1 MQIVA
6 AVRGFMA
13 RRPILGNMVV
23 YGTLY
28 SGAEF
33 MQQTFNNKIMV
44 PEGSSPKP
52 YETDT
57 LARYAFMGTCVFPH
71 VLYHA
76 YKFLDSKF
84 VGKSLS
90 VVLPKL
96 AADALIVTPINLTLF
111 YVGMSALERKE
122 DLLEEWRKKI
132 IPTFVVL
139 PPLKGESN
147 QCPNKHL
154 RNWIL
159 PRTRCPPREGSRTSP
174 QQLRITFH
182 RGIGLG
188 GLTSPSTE
196 GLDSAPRDVL
206 PSALYRL
213 PSS

>member
-1 MQIVA
+1 MQVVA

-44 PEGSSPKP
+44 PEGSPPKP

-84 VGKSLS
+84 VGKSLN

-96 AADALIVTPINLTLF
+96 AVDALIVTPINLTLF

-132 IPTFVVL
+132 IPTFVTASVFWVPASLINFRFL
-139 PPLKGESN
+139 PPQARVVFVGSC
-147 QCPNKHL
+147 QVI
-154 RNWIL
+154 WVSIL
-159 PRTRCPPREGSRTSP
+159 CWFKRQE
-174 QQLRITFH
+174 F
-182 RGIGLG
+182 
-188 GLTSPSTE
+188 
-196 GLDSAPRDVL
+196 
-206 PSALYRL
+206 
-213 PSS
+213 

>member
-23 YGTLY
+23 YGSLY

-33 MQQTFNNKIMV
+33 MQQTFNNKINV

-84 VGKSLS
+84 VGKSLN

-132 IPTFVVL
+132 IPTFVTASVFWVPASLINFRFL
-139 PPLKGESN
+139 PPQARVVFVGSC
-147 QCPNKHL
+147 QIV
-154 RNWIL
+154 WVSIL
-159 PRTRCPPREGSRTSP
+159 CWFKRQE
-174 QQLRITFH
+174 F
-182 RGIGLG
+182 
-188 GLTSPSTE
+188 
-196 GLDSAPRDVL
+196 
-206 PSALYRL
+206 
-213 PSS
+213 

>member
-132 IPTFVVL
+132 IPTFVTASVFWVPASLINFRFL
-139 PPLKGESN
+139 PPQARVVFVGSC
-147 QCPNKHL
+147 QIV
-154 RNWIL
+154 WVSIL
-159 PRTRCPPREGSRTSP
+159 CWFKRQE
-174 QQLRITFH
+174 F
-182 RGIGLG
+182 
-188 GLTSPSTE
+188 
-196 GLDSAPRDVL
+196 
-206 PSALYRL
+206 
-213 PSS
+213 